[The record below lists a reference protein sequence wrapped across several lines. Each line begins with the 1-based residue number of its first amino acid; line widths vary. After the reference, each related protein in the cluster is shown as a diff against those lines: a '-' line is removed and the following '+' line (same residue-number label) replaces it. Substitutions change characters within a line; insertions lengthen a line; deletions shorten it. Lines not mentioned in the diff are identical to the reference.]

1 MKINPSGN
9 GEITLSFT
17 DVGKSFPSC
26 NFFYMSNVTFNAV
39 WENKIIVKISEFTVF
54 NQGSYSR
61 TLTERKIQ
69 SCKGLFRDFFLFLN
83 DSISLPV

>member
-1 MKINPSGN
+1 MTPRYTVNSEILVGFIFCKTFVKVNSSRN

-26 NFFYMSNVTFNAV
+26 NFFYMSNVTFNTV

-54 NQGSYSR
+54 NQGS
-61 TLTERKIQ
+61 
-69 SCKGLFRDFFLFLN
+69 
-83 DSISLPV
+83 